1 MTSALPA
8 FFSYFGTSMA
18 LLFAFLLVYVKIT
31 PYNEVAL
38 IREGNIAASISLA
51 GALMGF
57 ALPIANV
64 IAHSDTL
71 EDLLAWGAVA
81 GMIQL
86 MLYLIARL
94 AFPRLAEDIIHG
106 RPAPAV
112 FLAISSTVVGI
123 LNAAC
128 MTY

>member
-1 MTSALPA
+1 MTSALPV
-8 FFSYFGTSMA
+8 FLSYFATSMA
-18 LLFAFLLVYVKIT
+18 LLFAFLLIYVKIT
-31 PYNEVAL
+31 PYNEIAL
-38 IREGNIAASISLA
+38 IREGNVAASISLA
-51 GALMGF
+51 GALTGF

-86 MLYLIARL
+86 MLYLIVRL
-94 AFPRLAEDIIHG
+94 AFPRLAEDITHG
-106 RPAPAV
+106 RHAPAV
-112 FLAISSTVVGI
+112 FLAVSSIVVGI